1 MCQFG
6 TNFFEIFKIFRVI
19 AGNYLAH
26 SLLFNANGNK
36 FKSEKTKPNLKDAK
50 YKLC

>member
-6 TNFFEIFKIFRVI
+6 TNFFESFKIFRVI
-19 AGNYLAH
+19 AGNHLAH

-36 FKSEKTKPNLKDAK
+36 FKSEKTKAK
-50 YKLC
+50 FKRCEI